1 MCGFPLN
8 MESDGWFDFVVKCKH
23 LFLSNIYYFDEL
35 QHIEKYIEILYRLLE
50 FYPLFE
56 TVLDDGHVSDE
67 VRNFLVE
74 DLSDCYETFNELR
87 NDIQHVSFLKKKFSS
102 EKYFL

>member
-8 MESDGWFDFVVKCKH
+8 MESDGWFDFVIKCKH

-35 QHIEKYIEILYRLLE
+35 QQMDIETEEKYIEILYRLLG

-87 NDIQHVSFLKKKFSS
+87 NDIQHVSV
-102 EKYFL
+102 

>member
-8 MESDGWFDFVVKCKH
+8 MESDGWFDFVIKCKH

-35 QHIEKYIEILYRLLE
+35 QQIEILYRLLE

-87 NDIQHVSFLKKKFSS
+87 NDIQHVSV
-102 EKYFL
+102 